1 MMWYAFGCNSG
12 KLIYIVNDKQDIGEK
27 CMKKSYMV
35 CLVVAA
41 VALLAPTLV
50 FAIESNGIDDQDYGI
65 IDFVEEETDSSLDT
79 IPTDGSADDTS
90 RYLSIRGKWGQGKD
104 EDADGFFGGRLTRK
118 GRVVVFN
125 GMFNKTNDE
134 EKIRIVCIM
143 KNGYFN
149 GKIISDEGEQ
159 KMTGLYRI
167 DRENKVLKLQ
177 WMVSGNVGWAVG
189 RVVISSV

>member
-1 MMWYAFGCNSG
+1 
-12 KLIYIVNDKQDIGEK
+12 
-27 CMKKSYMV
+27 MKKSYMV
-35 CLVVAA
+35 GLVVAA

-50 FAIESNGIDDQDYGI
+50 FAIESNGIDEQDYEI
-65 IDFVEEETDSSLDT
+65 MDLINEETDPTLGTISLNES
-79 IPTDGSADDTS
+79 PDDTS

-104 EDADGFFGGRLTRK
+104 QDADGFFGGRLTRN

-134 EKIRIVCIM
+134 GKNRIVCIM

-159 KMTGLYRI
+159 KITGLYSI
-167 DRENKVLKLQ
+167 DRENKVFKLQ

-189 RVVISSV
+189 RVIIPSV